1 MLGRTLASLGFL
13 LQVSFGHI
21 IQAGERLL
29 REREEF
35 RSSIHISATIISK
48 LSTDVQRPCHVGDF
62 LKNVSHF
69 LSSIQKQ
76 EQDY

>member
-29 REREEF
+29 RERE
-35 RSSIHISATIISK
+35 RGVSVIDPHLSNY